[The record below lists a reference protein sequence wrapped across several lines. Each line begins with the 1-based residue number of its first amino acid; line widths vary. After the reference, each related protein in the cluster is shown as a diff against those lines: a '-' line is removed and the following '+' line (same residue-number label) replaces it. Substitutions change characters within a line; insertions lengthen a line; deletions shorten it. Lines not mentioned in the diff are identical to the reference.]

1 MCQEG
6 GRGPEGG
13 RASEHGENQTVG
25 FCSVD
30 PSNVTAPWQRLRYIQ
45 DISSVRPQ
53 SPEEAVCVRMCVCD

>member
-13 RASEHGENQTVG
+13 GASEHGENQTVG

-30 PSNVTAPWQRLRYIQ
+30 PSNVTAPWQRLRLY
-45 DISSVRPQ
+45 PGYL
-53 SPEEAVCVRMCVCD
+53 ECEATVT